1 MATATGIKCSLKQ
14 NNFQKEVNK
23 RPDARLSANSLFRN
37 VSEES
42 IARILVCSGA
52 KFRTY
57 KKDETIFR
65 QGEQADYFYALL
77 KGNVSIISYMPSGKV
92 NALYHVA
99 SGALIGEHY
108 SSNLDTNGRVYWYE
122 AVACELVEVLAVLYG
137 FCDKACDHHKQL
149 IQNLYESMSTKEW
162 MAVRKLNVLGFAS
175 VQERAAAWLLQE
187 TDASDT
193 VVLKTNREEQADY
206 LCVAR
211 PSLSRTLMQMQK
223 AGLIEADRKQIRIL
237 DREKL
242 EKIL

>member
-99 SGALIGEHY
+99 SGALIGEH
-108 SSNLDTNGRVYWYE
+108 
-122 AVACELVEVLAVLYG
+122 
-137 FCDKACDHHKQL
+137 
-149 IQNLYESMSTKEW
+149 
-162 MAVRKLNVLGFAS
+162 
-175 VQERAAAWLLQE
+175 
-187 TDASDT
+187 
-193 VVLKTNREEQADY
+193 
-206 LCVAR
+206 
-211 PSLSRTLMQMQK
+211 
-223 AGLIEADRKQIRIL
+223 
-237 DREKL
+237 
-242 EKIL
+242 